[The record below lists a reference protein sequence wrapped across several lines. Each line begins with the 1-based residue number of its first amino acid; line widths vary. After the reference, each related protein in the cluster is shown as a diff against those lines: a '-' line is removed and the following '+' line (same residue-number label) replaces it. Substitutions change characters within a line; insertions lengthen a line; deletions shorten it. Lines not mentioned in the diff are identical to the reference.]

1 MFLPATHMGWAA
13 GYALACRSATDVDA
27 SLFPLFRWMGMDVV
41 IRNHNSD
48 YLVACI
54 ELQEEV
60 TTPELELAEELAL
73 RRAVSF
79 AGEDGF
85 NKVMI
90 GSDYLSLVQHL
101 LSRQLDR
108 SLVGVVVGDI
118 KILANNFTSFSI
130 NYVCRQCNEAAHILA
145 LQFLE
150 TLPQNV
156 FEVFA

>member
-1 MFLPATHMGWAA
+1 
-13 GYALACRSATDVDA
+13 
-27 SLFPLFRWMGMDVV
+27 
-41 IRNHNSD
+41 
-48 YLVACI
+48 
-54 ELQEEV
+54 
-60 TTPELELAEELAL
+60 LAL